1 MPIEDSMREYY
12 ARRAGEYERIYA
24 IPARQGDIAALTKVL
39 QDLLSGHDILEVAC
53 GTGYW
58 TEPLS
63 HVARSI
69 LATDVNSE
77 VIELAM
83 NKPYPAGNVR
93 FQLADAY
100 TLDGVQGE
108 FSAGFAGF
116 WWSHIPKSR
125 LRPFLQTFHSKL
137 GPGRLVVLA
146 DNNYVEGEM
155 HPITRRDAEGNT
167 YQMRKLESGAEFE
180 VLKNIPDEAELRRL
194 ITGIADEVKYISLKY
209 YWCLS
214 YRTTGES

>member
-1 MPIEDSMREYY
+1 
-12 ARRAGEYERIYA
+12 
-24 IPARQGDIAALTKVL
+24 
-39 QDLLSGHDILEVAC
+39 
-53 GTGYW
+53 
-58 TEPLS
+58 
-63 HVARSI
+63 
-69 LATDVNSE
+69 
-77 VIELAM
+77 ELAM
-83 NKPYPAGNVR
+83 KKSYPTGKVR

-116 WWSHIPKSR
+116 WLSHIPKSR
-125 LRPFLQTFHSKL
+125 LRPFLQNFHSKL
-137 GPGRLVVLA
+137 GPGRLVVFA

-180 VLKNIPDEAELRRL
+180 VLKNIPDEAELCHL
-194 ITGIADEVKYISLKY
+194 ITGMADEVKYVSLKY